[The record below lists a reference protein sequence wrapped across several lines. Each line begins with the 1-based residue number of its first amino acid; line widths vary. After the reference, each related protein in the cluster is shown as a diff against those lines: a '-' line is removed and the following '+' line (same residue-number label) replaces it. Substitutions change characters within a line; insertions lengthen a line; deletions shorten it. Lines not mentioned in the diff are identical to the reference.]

1 MATRGLVKLGL
12 EQARAAAIGRG
23 PVRVVAGAG
32 TGKTAVIAE
41 RFRRLVAGGA
51 PPASILVMTFTDRAA
66 AEMRER
72 IEDLIGVTAPSVGT
86 FHSIALGWLRADGRL
101 IGVAPGFRILAGADR
116 WILARELMWS
126 LGDPVLTGDE
136 RPDDLV
142 SPALQMLE
150 RMKQELVPLKRLA
163 AWATSTETAEKDPA
177 TAERAELMGA
187 CIRLFRAYESACRKQ
202 RLLDFEDLLT
212 LAVKLLEE
220 HPALLGAYISRYP
233 HVLVDEYQD
242 LNLAQERLVELIAQG
257 DPTGNKE
264 AAPFIVGDDDQSIYR
279 FRGASRASLERFQT
293 HFPAALTITL
303 GRNHRSSRRIVTAAA
318 ALIANNQ
325 QRLPKELRSSRPG
338 EKVELWLCPDG
349 GTEATAIA
357 EEAERL
363 VMNGAPLSLVAVL
376 CRTNAIAR
384 PIANAL
390 AARGLPHVVIGGHGF
405 HDRPE
410 VKDVIALLR
419 VLRDPT
425 DVVALARA
433 LTRPPSGLDPST
445 ALSKL
450 RDRNG
455 DAPLDALARW
465 SPSTAFADLLGALS
479 KQAATLDVRDLF
491 FELMEKT
498 RYLEELGAGMETSE
512 AARATANVSRFAEMI
527 AEFCETSTDRSLEA
541 YMRHLDLVL
550 LSGED
555 EQPAAVEGLV
565 DAIQVM
571 TIHQAK
577 GLQFEAVFVPG
588 LVEGRLPQSGRSPRF
603 ELPPAVL
610 EPLVRGRED
619 VVAEERRLLYV
630 AMTRA
635 RHRLYLTRASHYEG
649 GRRWRDSRFVA
660 EVRSAGTR
668 VVSEREQVANERP
681 GAQSGVKDGAL
692 LNASQSTPRTREGDI
707 VLSYSAIATYRDC
720 PKQYWYRYEQRLPV
734 VQSAEAVQG
743 VMLHE
748 VLRRAGEARQG
759 GAEVTTS
766 LLHSLHGAVWSSTPF
781 PDSRRAA
788 TFKRNGATQLEA
800 YRKSGGFDAR
810 PEYLEQPFTT
820 NVDGWT
826 LRGIIDRVDRTDSGW
841 RILDYKSGRPV
852 ARSRRDLQVA
862 LYAMG
867 AADALNLSPVEL
879 DVVYLASGET
889 LHLERPEALVEEAK
903 KQGGEV
909 AEGAKAGRFEAR
921 PDRRRCRLCP
931 YRLVCA
937 DAL

>member
-1 MATRGLVKLGL
+1 MKLGG

-41 RFRRLVAGGA
+41 RFRRLVASGVS
-51 PPASILVMTFTDRAA
+51 PASILVMTFTDRAA
-66 AEMRER
+66 AEMRQR
-72 IEDLIGVTAPSVGT
+72 IEDLIGGPAPAVGT
-86 FHSIALGWLRADGRL
+86 FHSIALGWLRSDGRL
-101 IGVAPGFRILAGADR
+101 VGVPPGFRILAGADR
-116 WILARELMWS
+116 WILARELMWG

-142 SPALQMLE
+142 APALQMLE

-163 AWATSTETAEKDPA
+163 AWAMATHPADKDPD
-177 TAERAELMGA
+177 TAERAALMAA
-187 CIRLFRAYESACRKQ
+187 CIRLFRAYERSCRTQ

-212 LAVKLLEE
+212 LTVRLLEE
-220 HPALLGAYISRYP
+220 HPAQLSAYSARYP

-257 DPTGNKE
+257 DANAQGQVP
-264 AAPFIVGDDDQSIYR
+264 APFIVGDDDQSIYR

-293 HFPAALTITL
+293 HFPEALTITL
-303 GRNHRSSRRIVTAAA
+303 GRNHRSSRHIVTAAA

-325 QRLPKELRSSRPG
+325 QRLPKELRSNTPG
-338 EKVELWLCPDG
+338 DKVELWLCPDG
-349 GTEATAIA
+349 DTEAISIA
-357 EEAERL
+357 VEAERL
-363 VMNGAPLSLVAVL
+363 VADGVPLPQIAVL

-384 PIANAL
+384 PLANEL

-410 VKDVIALLR
+410 IKDVIALLR
-419 VLRDPT
+419 VLRDPG

-433 LTRPPSGLDPST
+433 LTRPPSGLDPGA
-445 ALSKL
+445 ALAKL
-450 RDRNG
+450 RDPNG

-465 SPSTAFADLLGALS
+465 SPSAAFAGLLGALS
-479 KQAATLDVRDLF
+479 KQAANLDVRDLF
-491 FELMEKT
+491 FDLMEKS
-498 RYLEELGAGMETSE
+498 RYLEVLGAGLETSE

-527 AEFCETSTDRSLEA
+527 AEFCETSTDRSLETF
-541 YMRHLDLVL
+541 MRHLELVL

-635 RHRLYLTRASHYEG
+635 RKRLYLTRASHYEG
-649 GRRWRDSRFVA
+649 GRRWRDSRFIG
-660 EVRSAGTR
+660 EVRSAGAR
-668 VVSEREQVANERP
+668 SVSERELTAYPRAVHQP
-681 GAQSGVKDGAL
+681 GAERK
-692 LNASQSTPRTREGDI
+692 EGDI

-720 PKQYWYRYEQRLPV
+720 PKQFWYRYEQRLPV

-743 VMLHE
+743 VVLHE

-759 GAEVTTS
+759 GAKVTS
-766 LLHSLHGAVWSSTPF
+766 ALLQSLHDAVWSSTDF
-781 PDSRRAA
+781 PDSRRAP
-788 TFKRNGATQLEA
+788 TFKRNAARQLEA

-810 PEYLEQPFTT
+810 PQYLEQPFTT
-820 NVDGWT
+820 TIDGWT

-852 ARSRRDLQVA
+852 ARARRDLQVA
-862 LYAMG
+862 LYAVG
-867 AADALNLSPVEL
+867 AAKALNLEAQIEL
-879 DVVYLASGET
+879 DVVYLASGDT
-889 LHLERPEALVEEAK
+889 IHLERPEALVEEAK
-903 KQGGEV
+903 KQGAEV
-909 AEGAKAGRFEAR
+909 AEGARAGRFEAK
-921 PDRRRCRLCP
+921 PERRRCRLCP